1 MEDFGFASVILDVG
15 IDKLLDYKIP
25 EHLMQK
31 VKPGMRIKVP
41 VKGHLRDATIF
52 ELKKTT
58 PFKHIKEIAD
68 ITSGDALISQE
79 LFRLVRWVARYYCAP
94 FTKIMKFVL
103 PPSVRKGMEEKR
115 QLHVTSLLSKNALLT
130 LCQDKRQTSPPQAAI
145 LDVMLM
151 HPKGILLSELL
162 EKSQSSRSPVQSLA
176 KAGVLSLNLLEIDR
190 SLLLNQE
197 FFQTKPKKLNAEQ
210 EGALISISKSL
221 KENRFEA
228 HLLHGI
234 TGSGKTEIY
243 LQAIHLTLSQGKSAL
258 FLVPEIALTSQTV
271 ERLKSRFERTIAILH
286 HRLSDGERRDV
297 WHKIHKKE
305 ITLVVGARSAIF
317 SPLHN
322 LGLIIVD
329 EEHDSSYKQSD
340 EMPCYHGRDTAIMRA
355 KLSNATIIL
364 GSATPSLESY
374 TNAISG
380 KYRLSKLTTR
390 PTGATLP
397 TVSIVDMRQ
406 EFAKAKGFTLF
417 SEKLLTE
424 IEKRFKIGE
433 QTLLFLNR
441 RGFHTSQICTACGHK
456 IECPHCALSLTFHK
470 GENSLSCHLCNY
482 EIKPPPK
489 SCPKCHQEDGLKYK
503 GAGTE
508 QVERAL
514 HALFTDIRTLRLDA
528 DTTRHKGSH
537 EKLFK
542 QFRSGKADILI
553 GTQMIAKG
561 LHFPSVTLV
570 GVLNIDATLQIPDF
584 RSSEQVFQLITQ
596 VSGRS
601 GRDALAGQVIIQT
614 HLPDNP
620 IIIHA
625 SKQDYESFYK
635 EEIEARKLFNY
646 PPFSHLVKLTF
657 AGKSLPRT
665 ETYAQA
671 LRTHLLQHLPTSF
684 NLYPITPCG
693 YAKIKDFFRVQLII
707 NGPLTRPVTEILE
720 TISAPSFL
728 KITIDVDPLSTYF

>member
-1 MEDFGFASVILDVG
+1 MEDYRFASVILDVG

-25 EHLMQK
+25 PHLK
-31 VKPGMRIKVP
+31 VTPGMRIKVP
-41 VKGHLRDATIF
+41 VRGYLREGTIF
-52 ELKKTT
+52 ELKQTT
-58 PFKHIKEIAD
+58 PFAKVKEIAE
-68 ITSGDALISQE
+68 IISSNALVSEE
-79 LFRLVRWVARYYCAP
+79 LFRLIRFVSRYYCAP
-94 FTKIMKFVL
+94 LTKIMKFIL

-115 QLHVTSLLSKNALLT
+115 QLQVTSLLSKNALLE
-130 LCQDKRQTSPPQAAI
+130 LCQEKRLSSPSQAAI
-145 LDVMLM
+145 LDVLLM
-151 HPKGILLSELL
+151 HPKGVLLSELL
-162 EKSQSSRSPVQSLA
+162 EKSGVSRSPIDSLA
-176 KAGVLSLNLLEIDR
+176 KAKILSLNLIEIDR
-190 SLLLNQE
+190 SPLLTQE
-197 FFQTKPKKLNAEQ
+197 FFQTKPKKLNEEQ
-210 EGALISISKSL
+210 QAALAHISNSL
-221 KENRFEA
+221 NDTRFET

-243 LQAIHLTLSQGKSAL
+243 LQAISLALSQGKSAL

-305 ITLVVGARSAIF
+305 IMLVVGARSALF

-322 LGLIIVD
+322 LGLIIID

-340 EMPCYHGRDTAIMRA
+340 EMPCYHGRDTAIVRA
-355 KLSNATIIL
+355 KFSSATIIL

-374 TNAISG
+374 HNALTG

-390 PTGATLP
+390 PGGATLP
-397 TVSIVDMRQ
+397 TVSIVDMRH
-406 EFAKAKGFTLF
+406 EFAKKKGFTLF
-417 SEKLLTE
+417 SEKLLSE
-424 IEKRFKIGE
+424 IEKRVKLGE

-441 RGFHTSQICTACGHK
+441 RGFHTSQMCTACGNK

-470 GENSLSCHLCNY
+470 GENSLACHLCNY
-482 EIKPPPK
+482 EITPPPK
-489 SCPKCHQEDGLKYK
+489 TCPKCHHEDSLKYK

-514 HALFTDIRTLRLDA
+514 HAIFPEIRTLRLDA

-542 QFRSGKADILI
+542 QFRSGKADLLI

-601 GRDALAGQVIIQT
+601 GRDALAGEVIIQT

-620 IIIHA
+620 IILHA

-635 EEIEARKLFNY
+635 EEIETRKFFNY

-657 AGKSLPRT
+657 AGKSLTRV
-665 ETYAQA
+665 EAYAQELRGYLLGQLPSSFA
-671 LRTHLLQHLPTSF
+671 LHPV
-684 NLYPITPCG
+684 IPCG
-693 YAKIKDFFRVQLII
+693 YAKIKDLFRFQLIMS
-707 NGPLTRPVTEILE
+707 GPLTRPVTEILE
-720 TISAPSFL
+720 
-728 KITIDVDPLSTYF
+728 KIPAHSSVRLTIDVDPLSTYF